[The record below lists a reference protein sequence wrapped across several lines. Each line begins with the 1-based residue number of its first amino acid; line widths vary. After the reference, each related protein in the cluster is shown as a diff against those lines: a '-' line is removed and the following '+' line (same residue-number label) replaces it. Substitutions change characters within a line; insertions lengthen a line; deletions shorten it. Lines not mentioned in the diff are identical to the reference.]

1 MSTPW
6 LGNWSS
12 ASQYSQTEVTG
23 SMHGQ
28 TLQMHGFVGIAG
40 LSESNVKLLNIEIA
54 KNITS
59 QQKQGFIAGHV

>member
-1 MSTPW
+1 MSAPW

-40 LSESNVKLLNIEIA
+40 LFR
-54 KNITS
+54 
-59 QQKQGFIAGHV
+59 KQCQTTEHRNC